1 MSYIPGFGYNGIS
14 TISAG
19 DQRILYPSIN
29 KIFPYW
35 EKKSSPKTTKAISS
49 KHSSKN
55 HVLLAFYKIL
65 MYKLSTLQGASIER
79 QLAEVA
85 IASENTAMHA
95 KSYLRGK
102 SSFVL

>member
-35 EKKSSPKTTKAISS
+35 KKKFDEDHQSDQLKT
-49 KHSSKN
+49 
-55 HVLLAFYKIL
+55 LF
-65 MYKLSTLQGASIER
+65 
-79 QLAEVA
+79 
-85 IASENTAMHA
+85 
-95 KSYLRGK
+95 
-102 SSFVL
+102 